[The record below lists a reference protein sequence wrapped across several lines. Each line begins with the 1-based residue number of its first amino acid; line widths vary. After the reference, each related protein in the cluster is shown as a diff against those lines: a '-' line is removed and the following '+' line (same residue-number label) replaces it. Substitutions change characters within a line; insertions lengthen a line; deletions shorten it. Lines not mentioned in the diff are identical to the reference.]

1 MSEVKRTD
9 RVAAAAQQVLAE
21 LLLREV
27 RDPRLAFVAV
37 TEVRPTPD
45 LSLLRV
51 LVRRSIDDGAV
62 TPKVVLE
69 ALARCSGFLR
79 REVGQRLKL
88 RHAPALAFHY
98 DESPEKRG
106 RIDALL
112 AEIADEPKARE
123 AEAPS
128 GGDGSGETGGGQP

>member
-9 RVAAAAQQVLAE
+9 RVASAAQQVLAE

-27 RDPRLAFVAV
+27 RDPRLSFVSV
-37 TEVRPTPD
+37 TEVRPTAD

-51 LVRRSIDDGAV
+51 MVRRSIDDSAV
-62 TPKVVLE
+62 TPKTILE
-69 ALARCSGFLR
+69 ALERCSGFLR

-98 DESPEKRG
+98 DEAPEKRG

-112 AEIADEPKARE
+112 AEIASDPKARDE
-123 AEAPS
+123 
-128 GGDGSGETGGGQP
+128 GEGEGKP